1 MSGGGM
7 TFQKAPKELVERF
20 AEVMAGIPDAQ
31 LRKMFGYPAAFANG
45 YMFTG
50 LHEDRWVIR
59 LPEEARSQLA
69 AMGAT
74 PFEPM
79 PGRPMRGYVIIPQSL
94 LADRD
99 ALLPWLNQALAH
111 VLGLPLKPGR

>member
-1 MSGGGM
+1 M
-7 TFQKAPKELVERF
+7 TFRKAPPALMERF
-20 AEVMAGIPDAQ
+20 AEVLAEIPGAE

-59 LPEEARSQLA
+59 LPDQAQAELA

-74 PFEPM
+74 QFEPM
-79 PGRPMRGYVIIPQSL
+79 PGRPMRGFLIVPRSL
-94 LADRD
+94 VADSD
-99 ALLPWLNQALAH
+99 ALIPWLDRAREH
-111 VLGLPLKPGR
+111 VLSLPPKPGR

>member
-1 MSGGGM
+1 M
-7 TFQKAPKELVERF
+7 TFRKAPPELVDRF
-20 AEVMAGIPDAQ
+20 AEVMGEVPDAE

-59 LPEEARSQLA
+59 LPDDDGAELA

-79 PGRPMRGYVIIPQSL
+79 PGRPMRGFLIVPPSLVAQS
-94 LADRD
+94 D
-99 ALLPWLNQALAH
+99 ALIPWLERARAH
-111 VLGLPLKPGR
+111 VLSLPPKPGR

>member
-1 MSGGGM
+1 M
-7 TFQKAPKELVERF
+7 TFHKAPPDLVEHF
-20 AEVMAGIPDAQ
+20 AEVMANVPDAQ

-50 LHEDRWVIR
+50 LHQDRWVIR
-59 LPEEARSQLA
+59 LPDEARSRLT

-79 PGRPMRGYVIIPQSL
+79 PGRPMRGYLVIPRSL
-94 LADRD
+94 VADAD
-99 ALLPWLNQALAH
+99 ALVPWLNQALAH
-111 VLGLPLKPGR
+111 VLALPPKPGR

>member
-1 MSGGGM
+1 MSSGGM
-7 TFQKAPKELVERF
+7 TFHKAPPDLVEHF
-20 AEVMAGIPDAQ
+20 AEVMANVPDAQ

-50 LHEDRWVIR
+50 LHQDRWVIR
-59 LPEEARSQLA
+59 LPDEARSRLT

-79 PGRPMRGYVIIPQSL
+79 PGRPMKEYVVVP
-94 LADRD
+94 D
-99 ALLPWLNQALAH
+99 AVVTNPAKLRAWVDQAYAYAKKLPAKKA
-111 VLGLPLKPGR
+111 R

>member
-7 TFQKAPKELVERF
+7 TFHKAPPELVERF
-20 AEVMAGIPDAQ
+20 AEVMAAVPDAQ

-59 LPEEARSQLA
+59 LPDEARSELA
-69 AMGAT
+69 AIGAT

-79 PGRPMRGYVIIPQSL
+79 PGRPMRGFVVLPEAL
-94 LADRD
+94 VADRD
-99 ALLPWLNQALAH
+99 ALVPWLNQALAH
-111 VLGLPLKPGR
+111 VLSLPPKPGR

>member
-7 TFQKAPKELVERF
+7 TFHKAPPELVERF
-20 AEVMAGIPDAQ
+20 AEVMVAVPDAQ

-59 LPEEARSQLA
+59 LPDEARSKLA

-74 PFEPM
+74 PFEPT
-79 PGRPMRGYVIIPQSL
+79 PGRPMRGYVVVPEAL
-94 LADRD
+94 VADRD
-99 ALLPWLNQALAH
+99 ALVPWLNKALAH
-111 VLGLPLKPGR
+111 VLSLPPKPGR